1 MKKLAIEISHHFIS
15 YSILSVILLA
25 GIMMFVYFRSYPVL
39 QFLVGTS
46 TALSYALWGIIHHW
60 TEGELNLK
68 IVVEY
73 LTVAAFAIVVL
84 WNILLF

>member
-1 MKKLAIEISHHFIS
+1 MKKLVFEISHHFLS
-15 YSILSVILLA
+15 YSILTIILLA
-25 GIMMFVYFRSYPVL
+25 AMVIFVYFRSYPVL

-46 TALSYALWGIIHHW
+46 AALSYALWGIIHHW
-60 TEGELNLK
+60 TEGDLNLK

-73 LTVAAFAIVVL
+73 LTITAFATVVL